1 MKIVNTFTMLS
12 IVALATLANAPLVLA
27 DELVQMIQKDLVTLG
42 YDPGSIDGE
51 LTTKT
56 QIAISKFQT
65 DNDIPATGE
74 ASPQLAGVTASKVD
88 QMRNGGQQKQVQAS
102 AEEAA
107 AADVN
112 CQQKK
117 AEESAEK
124 RQKAT
129 GFRRLAGAGTR
140 LLGRFGKN
148 EAASA
153 ASDVYVAGSAAGDAA
168 VAADELGITDED
180 C

>member
-1 MKIVNTFTMLS
+1 MKIVNRLTMLS

-51 LTTKT
+51 LTTET

-65 DNDIPATGE
+65 DNDIPVTGE
-74 ASPQLAGVTASKVD
+74 ASPQLAGVTSSKVD
-88 QMRNGGQQKQVQAS
+88 QMRAGAQQAQAQ
-102 AEEAA
+102 EA
-107 AADVN
+107 AADVS
-112 CQQKK
+112 CAQKK

-124 RQKAT
+124 RKKAS
-129 GFRRLAGAGTR
+129 GFRKLAGAGTR
-140 LLGRFGKN
+140 LLGKFGKN